1 MAMRGPVI
9 ALVVTALLAGCT
21 TRQKIAGGGA
31 GVALVGVVLTFSTE
45 SQSEEDAEDTAG
57 TVGIVCLLTGLAV
70 LFVAA
75 ALDESSQK
83 SKATEIK
90 VSTAKSETQAI
101 DQKAAAAVKQKRE
114 QAIALTK
121 QAEEAART
129 GDCAKVTELSAQVG
143 ALDAKFYSEVFLTDE
158 AVQNCF
164 VPKEQPPAE
173 TPPPVPPVVPSP
185 PPVPPVT
192 PVTR

>member
-9 ALVVTALLAGCT
+9 ALVVAALLAGCT
-21 TRQKIAGGGA
+21 TRQKVAGGGA
-31 GVALVGVVLTFSTE
+31 GVAVVGVVLTFSTE

-57 TVGIVCLLTGLAV
+57 TVGIVCLLTGLGV

-75 ALDESSQK
+75 ALDESSKK
-83 SKATEIK
+83 SEAKEIK
-90 VSTAKSETQAI
+90 ISTAKSETQAI
-101 DQKAAAAVKQKRE
+101 DQKATAAAKQKRE
-114 QAIALTK
+114 QALALTK
-121 QAEEAART
+121 QAEEAARA

-164 VPKEQPPAE
+164 VPKEQPAE
-173 TPPPVPPVVPSP
+173 TPAIPPIMPS

-192 PVTR
+192 PVTP